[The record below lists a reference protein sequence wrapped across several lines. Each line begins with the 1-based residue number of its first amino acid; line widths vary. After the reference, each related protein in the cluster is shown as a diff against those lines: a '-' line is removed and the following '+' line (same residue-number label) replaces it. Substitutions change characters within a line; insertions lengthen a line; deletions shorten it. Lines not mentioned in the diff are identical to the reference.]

1 MQIGRPGG
9 STPACSAPNTSRV
22 QRKQTEGDTC
32 VVLHSQGFLQREN
45 LLSSRYLKRCA
56 KSSNLAQKQS
66 SYCIIKH
73 LLYQHATGPSPFGLI
88 SHSWGFQ
95 STKRSLGAPSQQPRA
110 PCPAG
115 PFSAILCR
123 RAALRG
129 GGRGLLGKG
138 AGPARLPPA
147 ARLSLPRAAA
157 APGRHWPGGPTWGAR
172 GRGRLPGERQGEERR
187 RRQRRS
193 PAEPCGAGAE
203 PERSRAAP
211 APRCPA
217 PGTGT
222 AVQLGPGS
230 RGAPGGEGAAGAPR
244 AVCGEPP

>member
-1 MQIGRPGG
+1 M
-9 STPACSAPNTSRV
+9 A
-22 QRKQTEGDTC
+22 
-32 VVLHSQGFLQREN
+32 
-45 LLSSRYLKRCA
+45 
-56 KSSNLAQKQS
+56 
-66 SYCIIKH
+66 
-73 LLYQHATGPSPFGLI
+73 LI

-95 STKRSLGAPSQQPRA
+95 RTERSLGAPSQQPRA
-110 PCPAG
+110 PRPAG

-129 GGRGLLGKG
+129 GGGASSARG

-187 RRQRRS
+187 RQRRS

-203 PERSRAAP
+203 PEPERSRGGPSP
-211 APRCPA
+211 ALPSARYRH
-217 PGTGT
+217 
-222 AVQLGPGS
+222 
-230 RGAPGGEGAAGAPR
+230 RGATRARQPRGSGGVLEPQEPRGQSVESPHEGAEGRLGGLGGGQGASAATRPVSPLEMR
-244 AVCGEPP
+244 FFLYLFVLLPLSS

>member
-45 LLSSRYLKRCA
+45 LLSYRYLKRCA

-95 STKRSLGAPSQQPRA
+95 STKRSVGAPSQQPRA
-110 PCPAG
+110 PCPDG

-157 APGRHWPGGPTWGAR
+157 APGRHWPGGPTWEAR

-203 PERSRAAP
+203 PERSRAALARPSP
-211 APRCPA
+211 ALSSARYRH
-217 PGTGT
+217 
-222 AVQLGPGS
+222 
-230 RGAPGGEGAAGAPR
+230 RGATRARQPRGSGG
-244 AVCGEPP
+244 